1 MPTITI
7 TTIVNATPELCFDLS
22 RSIDLHTISTKQ
34 TGERAVAGV
43 TTGLINLNETVT
55 WRAKHFGIWQYLTSK
70 ISEYD
75 RPVYFVDEMV
85 KGAFARFKHEHHFKQ
100 QGKQTIV
107 TDIFDY
113 TSPLSILGRIADKL
127 FLETYMY
134 ELLLERNRVIKEY
147 AESGK
152 WQEILPAIVQD
163 QQ

>member
-55 WRAKHFGIWQYLTSK
+55 WRAKHFGIWQHLTSK
-70 ISEYD
+70 ITEYD

-100 QGKQTIV
+100 QGNQTIV

-113 TSPLSILGRIADKL
+113 TSPLGILGRIADKL

-134 ELLLERNRVIKEY
+134 KLLLERNRVIKEY

-152 WQEILPAIVQD
+152 WQEISPAIVQD